1 LHPLTISNAIAQSQD
16 YAKYLY
22 SPATPT
28 EKKIRDS
35 TTSSA
40 AAPQSIATESQAC
53 PTVDKIVGVH
63 HLVSVGGPIIRG
75 TIVIEKKKFGP
86 AGANVG
92 HLGYGAMVLE
102 GYYGASDDEQAIEAI
117 RRALDAG
124 MNMIDTADAYG
135 NGHNESLVGRAIAG
149 RRQDA
154 FVATKF
160 GIVFDEHESGT
171 DLPTGWG
178 FSLKI
183 NGTSL
188 YARKALNA
196 SLHRL
201 GVDVIDL
208 WYAHYADPATPIE
221 ETVQAMT
228 EGVRDGKVR
237 YIGLSNVSADQVRR
251 AHKVH
256 PITAVQFEYS
266 LWRREAEVDLLPTL
280 RELGI
285 ALVCWA
291 PLGSGFLSGTVSSL
305 SKDDFR
311 HNNPRF
317 AGENLHMNRHRFL
330 PLLKLAEELGVTPA
344 QLALAWLLHQG
355 QDIFPIPGTRRV
367 DRVVENAKAADI
379 QLTSDLLKRI
389 NELARP
395 GLAEG
400 ATLV

>member
-1 LHPLTISNAIAQSQD
+1 VAGLSKRGAI
-16 YAKYLY
+16 
-22 SPATPT
+22 
-28 EKKIRDS
+28 
-35 TTSSA
+35 
-40 AAPQSIATESQAC
+40 
-53 PTVDKIVGVH
+53 G
-63 HLVSVGGPIIRG
+63 G
-75 TIVIEKKKFGP
+75 TIVIEKKKFGR
-86 AGANVG
+86 AGAIVG

-102 GYYGASDDEQAIEAI
+102 GYYGASDEEHAIEAI

-124 MNMIDTADAYG
+124 MNMIDTADVYG

-160 GIVFDEHESGT
+160 GIVFDESEAGT

-178 FSLKI
+178 FSLKV
-183 NGTSL
+183 NGTSP
-188 YARKALNA
+188 YVRKALNA

-208 WYAHYADPATPIE
+208 WYAHYADPVTPIE
-221 ETVQAMT
+221 ETVQAMA

-237 YIGLSNVSADQVRR
+237 YIGLSNVSAEQVRR
-251 AHKVH
+251 AYKVH

-291 PLGSGFLSGTVSSL
+291 PLGSGFLSGTVSNL
-305 SKDDFR
+305 SKGDFR
-311 HNNPRF
+311 QNNPRF
-317 AGENLHMNRHRFL
+317 AGKNFHVNRDRFL
-330 PLLKLAEELGVTPA
+330 PLFKLAKELGVTPA

-355 QDIFPIPGTRRV
+355 QDIFPIPGTRSADRV
-367 DRVVENAKAADI
+367 DENAKAADI
-379 QLTSDLLKRI
+379 QLTADFLKRI
-389 NELARP
+389 HELARP

-400 ATLV
+400 ATLVGDPAIQQQHSPDPEPRDAASPGDASSG